1 MCRSNPALV
10 PRDILNLANKSLP
23 ERPGSNDSA
32 KCILGLDGMG
42 GQQRV
47 AIFGKK
53 FLKPKITLKKQRGEF
68 HISDDAS
75 RLISVFSPRR
85 KERSKVS
92 REILNDL
99 NFQMQPI

>member
-10 PRDILNLANKSLP
+10 PRDILNLTNKLLP

-32 KCILGLDGMG
+32 KCILGLGGMG

-47 AIFGKK
+47 VKK
-53 FLKPKITLKKQRGEF
+53 SLKPKITLRKQRGEF

-75 RLISVFSPRR
+75 RLISVFSPCW

-92 REILNDL
+92 REIFNDL
-99 NFQMQPI
+99 NFKMQPI

>member
-10 PRDILNLANKSLP
+10 PRDILNLANKSLR

-32 KCILGLDGMG
+32 KCILGLGGMG

-47 AIFGKK
+47 ALK

-99 NFQMQPI
+99 NFKMQPI

>member
-32 KCILGLDGMG
+32 KCILGLGGMG

-47 AIFGKK
+47 ALK
-53 FLKPKITLKKQRGEF
+53 FLKPKITLKKQRREF

-99 NFQMQPI
+99 NFKMQPI

>member
-32 KCILGLDGMG
+32 KCILGLGLGLGLGGMG

-47 AIFGKK
+47 AI
-53 FLKPKITLKKQRGEF
+53 
-68 HISDDAS
+68 S
-75 RLISVFSPRR
+75 
-85 KERSKVS
+85 
-92 REILNDL
+92 
-99 NFQMQPI
+99 

>member
-32 KCILGLDGMG
+32 KCILGLGGMG

-47 AIFGKK
+47 ALK

-99 NFQMQPI
+99 NFKMQPI

>member
-10 PRDILNLANKSLP
+10 PRDILNLANKSPPKDLG
-23 ERPGSNDSA
+23 RMTRRNVFWVWVGWVGS
-32 KCILGLDGMG
+32 KGKQL
-42 GQQRV
+42 V
-47 AIFGKK
+47 KK
-53 FLKPKITLKKQRGEF
+53 FLKPKITLRKQGGEF

-99 NFQMQPI
+99 NFKMQPI